1 MSILCLVMLVL
12 CVYILTAIWLFATSS
27 AFFCFGNP
35 AVLYIGIVESRQR
48 SRAAVQSLW
57 E

>member
-27 AFFCFGNP
+27 AFFLFWQPCSTVYRN
-35 AVLYIGIVESRQR
+35 SR
-48 SRAAVQSLW
+48 